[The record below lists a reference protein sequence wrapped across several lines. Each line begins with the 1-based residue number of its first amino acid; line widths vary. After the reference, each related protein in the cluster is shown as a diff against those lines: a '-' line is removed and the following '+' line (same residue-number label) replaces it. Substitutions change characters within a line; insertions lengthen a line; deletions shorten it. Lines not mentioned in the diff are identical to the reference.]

1 MIKSVTLNQRISSLM
16 GTLLFFCLI
25 STSFAQDKKNMNL
38 AVQYV
43 KMMKENSLLKVA
55 AQFKGDN
62 GFEPCKY
69 IYFNVYKTDTIDDAK
84 SVKIGKFLTNSVGK
98 ATYILP
104 KQHVGASG
112 VYTIKVEN
120 NKFFED
126 KEEQVIIKDANI
138 EASIVKED
146 SIYTINARLT
156 DASGQPIVG
165 ESLIVGLKRLFGTMP
180 LGEEESYET
189 DDDGAISVPIDAE
202 LTGVDRKLT
211 LQVAL
216 NESDVY
222 GTVINEQQAKFG
234 KPIVDT
240 SSFNQSTMWS
250 PPTKT
255 PLYLWIIPNTILVSI
270 WSILVF
276 LLFNLFKIYKPKN

>member
-16 GTLLFFCLI
+16 GALLFFCFF
-25 STSFAQDKKNMNL
+25 SNSFAQDKKNMNL

-43 KMMKENSLLKVA
+43 KMMKDHSLLKVV

-69 IYFNVYKTDTIDDAK
+69 IYFNVYKTDTIDDTK

-98 ATYILP
+98 ATFEIP
-104 KQHVGASG
+104 KQFVGSSE
-112 VYTIKVEN
+112 VYSVKVEN

-126 KEEQVIIKDANI
+126 KEEQAIIKDATI
-138 EASIVKED
+138 EASIVKDD

-180 LGEEESYET
+180 IGEEESYET
-189 DDDGAISVPIDAE
+189 DDDGAISVPIDAG
-202 LTGVDRKLT
+202 LTGVDQKLT

-216 NESDVY
+216 SESDVY
-222 GTVINEQQAKFG
+222 GTVINEQQANFG
-234 KPIVDT
+234 VPIVDKST
-240 SSFNQSTMWS
+240 FNQRTMWS

-276 LLFNLFKIYKPKN
+276 LLFNLFKIYKSKN